1 MPSGPQIRAQKLR
14 DTESGIKEAGWRSTP
29 EFSAAYYESELAQES
44 LKYYS
49 GRKYHPE
56 RVLDA
61 WFSRKLSAESRREL
75 ETD

>member
-44 LKYYS
+44 
-49 GRKYHPE
+49 RKYHPE

-61 WFSRKLSAESRREL
+61 WFSRKLSSESRREL
-75 ETD
+75 EID